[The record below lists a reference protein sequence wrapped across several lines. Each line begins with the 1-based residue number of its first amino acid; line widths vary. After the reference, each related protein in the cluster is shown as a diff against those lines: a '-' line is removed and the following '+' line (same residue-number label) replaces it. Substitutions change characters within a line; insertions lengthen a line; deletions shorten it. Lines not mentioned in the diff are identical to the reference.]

1 MKKLIELLKREK
13 LYGWKIIIIKKHRAN
28 LHYTKNYEEETYL
41 EGKRKDVEVTI
52 YVDYGKEIGE
62 NTFPI
67 TSDDDEHMKEL
78 IKDAIYACSFTKKQK
93 YELLAKKEKRK
104 KVPLVD
110 KQIKYAIEKG
120 NGREILQNTA
130 NQVFKEFRKEKEIKL
145 NGMELIASI
154 VEIEILTSKNI
165 HINSQRTDFY
175 IDAVITSFNENQE
188 QEFLGVKILSK
199 IKDFDSRSFVKRY
212 CQYARDILIA
222 QAPKCF
228 EGNVLLKED
237 ALNDFFVPFPPPTP
251 LAFHSNARIK
261 YMKMSK
267 YKIGDYI
274 TQNPPKGDLLTI
286 VSNPGLAYNPAS
298 SECDFDAIASKKIM
312 IIEKSKVKNFYGDL
326 RHSQYIGIKP
336 TGSIGVIEV
345 SPGKIPQKAL
355 GKKDHCEVVAFSWFN
370 PDELSGNFS
379 AEIRLGYIVKGNKRV
394 PFKGGTFTGNI
405 FKLFEEVYLS
415 KEIEVVRGYKGPK
428 AILFKDAT
436 VSGE

>member
-1 MKKLIELLKREK
+1 MKKLIELLKKEK
-13 LYGWKIIIIKKHRAN
+13 LYGWKIITIKKHRAN

-67 TSDDDEHMKEL
+67 TSDDENIKEL
-78 IKDAIYACSFTKKQK
+78 IKDAVYACSFTKKQK
-93 YELLAKKEKRK
+93 YQLLAKKEKGK
-104 KVPLVD
+104 NVQLVD
-110 KQIKYAIEKG
+110 KQIKYAVEKG
-120 NGREILQNTA
+120 NGRELLQNTA
-130 NQVFKEFRKEKEIKL
+130 KQVFKEFRKEKQVKL

-154 VEIEILTSKNI
+154 VEIDILTSKNI

-175 IDAVITSFNENQE
+175 IDAVITSFKKNQE
-188 QEFLGVKILSK
+188 QEFLGIKILSR
-199 IKDFDSRSFVKRY
+199 IKDFDAALFVKRY
-212 CQYARDILIA
+212 CQYSRDILVA
-222 QAPKCF
+222 QNPKSF
-228 EGNVLLKED
+228 EGSVILKED
-237 ALNDFFVPFPPPTP
+237 AINDFFVPSPPPNP

-261 YMKMSK
+261 YMKISK
-267 YKIGDYI
+267 YKIGDYV
-274 TQNPPKGDLLTI
+274 TQNPPKGDFLTI
-286 VSNPGLAYNPAS
+286 VSNPYVSYNPAS
-298 SECDFDAIASKKIM
+298 LEYDFDAVASKKVT

-336 TGSIGVIEV
+336 TGMLGVIEV

-355 GKKDHCEVVAFSWFN
+355 EKQDHYEIVAFSWFN

-379 AEIRLGYIVKGNKRV
+379 AEIRLGYIVKNNKKI

-405 FKLFEEVYLS
+405 FKLFENVNLS